1 MIYFTFEDIE
11 NNYGLES
18 KINIQKYD
26 STDLK
31 LRSIFNRY
39 FNEHDYKQNKINK
52 YEKFCKNNNYQLITD
67 FNINDIV
74 IDKNKNIYN
83 FVIFDYK
90 KLNSLIN
97 SVKLITGKSYEN
109 IIVYSNFYIIC
120 DIEEIFDNLY
130 INNLIIEEMSIT
142 LYELFNRKIMLKCS
156 IQTKNFNYNITK
168 QQLATLEIYNYIY
181 NHAYE
186 LLQKLLSYCHVTKV
200 FDVITA
206 QQTPEAKELNT
217 LINTFKQNY

>member
-67 FNINDIV
+67 FNINDII
-74 IDKNKNIYN
+74 IDKNKHIYN

-97 SVKLITGKSYEN
+97 SVKLITRKSYEN
-109 IIVYSNFYIIC
+109 IIAYSNFYIAC
-120 DIEEIFDNLY
+120 NIEEIFDNLY

-142 LYELFNRKIMLKCS
+142 LYELFNRKIM
-156 IQTKNFNYNITK
+156 
-168 QQLATLEIYNYIY
+168 
-181 NHAYE
+181 
-186 LLQKLLSYCHVTKV
+186 
-200 FDVITA
+200 
-206 QQTPEAKELNT
+206 
-217 LINTFKQNY
+217 